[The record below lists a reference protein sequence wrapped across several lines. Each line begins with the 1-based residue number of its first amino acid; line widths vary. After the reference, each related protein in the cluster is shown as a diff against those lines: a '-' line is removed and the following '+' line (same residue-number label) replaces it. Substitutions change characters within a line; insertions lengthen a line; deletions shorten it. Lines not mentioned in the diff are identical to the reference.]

1 MPCIQISLGIS
12 PVSGRRSGGRM
23 SSSRIS
29 PPSGIALVLPGDK
42 YFLISLKMLFVGDE
56 DYEIYVLFEI
66 RDYSI
71 NLIAS

>member
-1 MPCIQISLGIS
+1 
-12 PVSGRRSGGRM
+12 M

-29 PPSGIALVLPGDK
+29 PPSGITLVSPGDK

-56 DYEIYVLFEI
+56 DYEIDVLFEI

>member
-1 MPCIQISLGIS
+1 MPCSRISLGIS

-29 PPSGIALVLPGDK
+29 PPLGIALVSPSNK

-56 DYEIYVLFEI
+56 EYEIYVFFEI

-71 NLIAS
+71 NLKAS